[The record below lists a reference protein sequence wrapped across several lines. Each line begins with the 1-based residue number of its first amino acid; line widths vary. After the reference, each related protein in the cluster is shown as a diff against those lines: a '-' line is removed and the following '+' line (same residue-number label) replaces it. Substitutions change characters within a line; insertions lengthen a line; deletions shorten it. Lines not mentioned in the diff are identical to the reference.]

1 MQDDKKYTHAALNAI
16 KSVVTAKELF
26 IRLHGREPDRIELQQ
41 LINRLNPARSNPGA
55 EVLGEWLAVLPE
67 LSDTSLA
74 DFFKLPR

>member
-1 MQDDKKYTHAALNAI
+1 MQEDKKHTHAALNTI

-26 IRLHGREPDRIELQQ
+26 VRLHGREPDRIELQQ

-67 LSDTSLA
+67 LHSTSLA
-74 DFFKLPR
+74 EFFKLQR